1 MFFLAFL
8 DLIKLSISCFSWCH
22 LKQCNSQ
29 ERKYSW
35 TFKYCVTKSLR
46 RSSCVHLIAVALFH
60 RMAWQRLWEVP
71 MIHNLSLAPS
81 VLLHFCLFFFIFILP
96 FSAIFQVMA
105 SQQPNLKFF
114 LLRHL
119 GFCTFLTFVY
129 LNIFSPYCVI
139 FQKMAWQR
147 KSPMI
152 YNLSLSANFSSPN
165 QFCFLRIVF

>member
-1 MFFLAFL
+1 MDIQIL
-8 DLIKLSISCFSWCH
+8 CH
-22 LKQCNSQ
+22 WVL
-29 ERKYSW
+29 
-35 TFKYCVTKSLR
+35 

-81 VLLHFCLFFFIFILP
+81 WLLHFFGCFFIFILP
-96 FSAIFQVMA
+96 LPAIFQVMA
-105 SQQPNLKFF
+105 SQQPNLQFF

-119 GFCTFLTFVY
+119 GFCTFLSFVY

-165 QFCFLRIVF
+165 QFCFLLFVLSAGSKCLWTSPTLSQTFNANKAMQCFRRNTA

>member
-1 MFFLAFL
+1 
-8 DLIKLSISCFSWCH
+8 
-22 LKQCNSQ
+22 
-29 ERKYSW
+29 
-35 TFKYCVTKSLR
+35 
-46 RSSCVHLIAVALFH
+46 
-60 RMAWQRLWEVP
+60 

-81 VLLHFCLFFFIFILP
+81 WLLHFFFYIFILP

-119 GFCTFLTFVY
+119 GFCTFLSFVY

-165 QFCFLRIVF
+165 QFCFLRIVFFNYMYFQIRILTDMQKKVLSALFFLPKYIFTRR

>member
-1 MFFLAFL
+1 MEKFLCPSDRSGPISQDGLATFVRSPNDPQFISCAILAFA
-8 DLIKLSISCFSWCH
+8 F
-22 LKQCNSQ
+22 
-29 ERKYSW
+29 
-35 TFKYCVTKSLR
+35 
-46 RSSCVHLIAVALFH
+46 
-60 RMAWQRLWEVP
+60 
-71 MIHNLSLAPS
+71 
-81 VLLHFCLFFFIFILP
+81 FCFFFIFILP
-96 FSAIFQVMA
+96 FSAIFQMMA

-165 QFCFLRIVF
+165 QFCFLRIVFLKIICIFKSGF

>member
-1 MFFLAFL
+1 MHGHSNIVSLSMEKFLCPSDRSGPISQDGLATFVRSPNDPQFISCTILAFA
-8 DLIKLSISCFSWCH
+8 F
-22 LKQCNSQ
+22 
-29 ERKYSW
+29 
-35 TFKYCVTKSLR
+35 
-46 RSSCVHLIAVALFH
+46 
-60 RMAWQRLWEVP
+60 
-71 MIHNLSLAPS
+71 
-81 VLLHFCLFFFIFILP
+81 FCFFFIFILP

-165 QFCFLRIVF
+165 QFCFLQIALFFNYKHFQIRI